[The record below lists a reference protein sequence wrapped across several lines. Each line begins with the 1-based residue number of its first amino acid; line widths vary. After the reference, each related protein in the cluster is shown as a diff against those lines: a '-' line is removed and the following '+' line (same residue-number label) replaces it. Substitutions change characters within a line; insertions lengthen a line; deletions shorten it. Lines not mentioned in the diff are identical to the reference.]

1 MSDFGVLWFG
11 VMFALVALMFLLE
24 CVEHLVAAGRRR
36 LSRGPGRYRPTYAAG
51 FSLRRPDS
59 VLRERHRRKV
69 RPEGR
74 LTEINRYKD
83 DPYEP

>member
-1 MSDFGVLWFG
+1 MSHFGVIWFSVLFG
-11 VMFALVALMFLLE
+11 LVALMFLLE
-24 CVEHLVAAGRRR
+24 CLEQLFAAGRRW
-36 LSRGPGRYRPTYAAG
+36 LARGPKTLQPTYGPG

-74 LTEINRYKD
+74 LTEINRYKE